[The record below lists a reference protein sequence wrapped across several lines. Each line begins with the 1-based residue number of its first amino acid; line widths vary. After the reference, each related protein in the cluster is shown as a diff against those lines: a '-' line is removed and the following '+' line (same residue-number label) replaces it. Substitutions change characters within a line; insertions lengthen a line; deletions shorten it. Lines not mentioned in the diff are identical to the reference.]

1 VTLAD
6 QALVVRDLER
16 AFPRQTAPDL
26 RIHARARLSRAG
38 VLPRLAAFRVKAGGA
53 G

>member
-26 RIHARARLSRAG
+26 RIDARARLSRAG